1 MERFCA
7 FDIETAPLVD
17 AELYLPAPKP
27 RANLKDPAKIEAD
40 VAGKTAA
47 ALEKAALDQDLC
59 RIVAAGWDS
68 DGMAESG
75 VCENETQERQLLKR
89 FWRVSQGTTLVGF
102 NCLGFDL
109 PVLLRRSLYLGV
121 RAPSLALNKYRP
133 GSVVDL
139 MQTLAYQGTL
149 AYRSLEFYCKRFGIV
164 VPDEVT
170 GADIGALVAAGE
182 WRRVHDHVRADVEK
196 TTELARRVGVLTS
209 PDTVSPPARVT
220 AGLSYGRTP
229 HP

>member
-1 MERFCA
+1 
-7 FDIETAPLVD
+7 
-17 AELYLPAPKP
+17 
-27 RANLKDPAKIEAD
+27 
-40 VAGKTAA
+40 
-47 ALEKAALDQDLC
+47 
-59 RIVAAGWDS
+59 
-68 DGMAESG
+68 
-75 VCENETQERQLLKR
+75 
-89 FWRVSQGTTLVGF
+89 
-102 NCLGFDL
+102 
-109 PVLLRRSLYLGV
+109 
-121 RAPSLALNKYRP
+121 
-133 GSVVDL
+133 

>member
-121 RAPSLALNKYRP
+121 RAPSLALNK
-133 GSVVDL
+133 
-139 MQTLAYQGTL
+139 
-149 AYRSLEFYCKRFGIV
+149 
-164 VPDEVT
+164 
-170 GADIGALVAAGE
+170 
-182 WRRVHDHVRADVEK
+182 
-196 TTELARRVGVLTS
+196 
-209 PDTVSPPARVT
+209 
-220 AGLSYGRTP
+220 
-229 HP
+229 